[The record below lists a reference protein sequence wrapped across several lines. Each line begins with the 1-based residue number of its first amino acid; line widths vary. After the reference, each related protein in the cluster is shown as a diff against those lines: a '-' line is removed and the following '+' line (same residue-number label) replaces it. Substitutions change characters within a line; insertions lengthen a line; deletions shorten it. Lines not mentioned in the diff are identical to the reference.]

1 MKKLICQPSQS
12 SVVLSAADWDT
23 MEHLLKST
31 ISEQGR
37 DGDAVLI
44 TTHFHSAQSTI
55 EVKLEFMD

>member
-1 MKKLICQPSQS
+1 MKKLICQPSQN

-44 TTHFHSAQSTI
+44 TTHFHSAQPII

>member
-1 MKKLICQPSQS
+1 MKKLICQPSQN

-31 ISEQGR
+31 ISAQGR

-44 TTHFHSAQSTI
+44 TTRFPSAQSTI
-55 EVKLEFMD
+55 EVRLEFMD